1 MVPSDLAQHF
11 LQEILVMVSSDL
23 AQHFLQGILV
33 GFVRPICCPVP
44 ADSGKKKINSTR
56 NGSQEYD

>member
-44 ADSGKKKINSTR
+44 ADSGKKK
-56 NGSQEYD
+56 